1 MRVFQPIDLK
11 DVEQGPF
18 TFDGNGW
25 ALLTAAKAPAM
36 GESGQAVNTM
46 TISWGGMTYKW
57 NGKTLAAG
65 TITIPFSIFQGTT
78 RRACTVTYSTL
89 PSGITLNTNEGIR
102 AAKGDFLCFFDHE
115 QFRREMKYLG
125 MVSGRHEDKIAGAR
139 LTVSYDS
146 GIPYF
151 DEAKDVLLCH
161 TLYRQAFTPEGFVD
175 RSLRDS
181 FYEKGDEHTMYIAEI
196 RKVMIR

>member
-46 TISWGGMTYKW
+46 TISWGGMTYIW
-57 NGKTLAAG
+57 NKRCAVIYVRESRYTKEFIDEAG
-65 TITIPFSIFQGTT
+65 RFS
-78 RRACTVTYSTL
+78 
-89 PSGITLNTNEGIR
+89 
-102 AAKGDFLCFFDHE
+102 LCFFDHE